1 MDEKKRLQRLAGL
14 LNESEKHGEEGV
26 KDGGFTTFEFN
37 NDLEVNTDNNELF
50 KELEDTE
57 DHPK

>member
-14 LNESEKHGEEGV
+14 LNESEKHKEEGV
-26 KDGGFTTFEFN
+26 KEDGFTTFEFN

-50 KELEDTE
+50 KELEE
-57 DHPK
+57 PGDHPK